1 MYLINSTSLTTS
13 FEEIREY
20 TVKEKRTINVVKRT
34 EALNLLKYFDI

>member
-1 MYLINSTSLTTS
+1 MYLINSTSLTIS

-20 TVKEKRTINVVKRT
+20 TVKEKRTINVVIRI